1 VPLSLAPGMPLAHPA
16 GALSA
21 VPGRP
26 LRHLRARATQPPLS
40 ELSQDR
46 RPVGVRSRS
55 GVAELPPGLI
65 IDAHR
70 AVGIAG
76 PYLAPSSASID
87 GAGSEL
93 SVEAR
98 VEALDGSER
107 KLLLDQ
113 LARAYPDVVEAGF
126 ELVAQW
132 RTECAEKRRARL
144 RRHEHD
150 RRRRRAAELEGLQ
163 A

>member
-1 VPLSLAPGMPLAHPA
+1 MHTRAALDQTTSPGD
-16 GALSA
+16 
-21 VPGRP
+21 
-26 LRHLRARATQPPLS
+26 
-40 ELSQDR
+40 ELT
-46 RPVGVRSRS
+46 
-55 GVAELPPGLI
+55 VAIRITDTEMTML
-65 IDAHR
+65 
-70 AVGIAG
+70 GIAG

-107 KLLLDQ
+107 KLLMDQ

-150 RRRRRAAELEGLQ
+150 RRRRRAAELGERD
-163 A
+163 

>member
-1 VPLSLAPGMPLAHPA
+1 MEITETEMGSDLT
-16 GALSA
+16 
-21 VPGRP
+21 
-26 LRHLRARATQPPLS
+26 RHTAR
-40 ELSQDR
+40 
-46 RPVGVRSRS
+46 
-55 GVAELPPGLI
+55 VADPQQG
-65 IDAHR
+65 DA
-70 AVGIAG
+70 
-76 PYLAPSSASID
+76 
-87 GAGSEL
+87 
-93 SVEAR
+93 EAR

-107 KLLLDQ
+107 RLLLDQ

-126 ELVAQW
+126 DLVAQW

>member
-1 VPLSLAPGMPLAHPA
+1 LHTRAALDQTTSPGD
-16 GALSA
+16 
-21 VPGRP
+21 
-26 LRHLRARATQPPLS
+26 
-40 ELSQDR
+40 ELT
-46 RPVGVRSRS
+46 
-55 GVAELPPGLI
+55 VAIRITDTEMTML
-65 IDAHR
+65 
-70 AVGIAG
+70 GIAG

-144 RRHEHD
+144 TRHEHD
-150 RRRRRAAELEGLQ
+150 RRRRRAAELEGLK